1 MNLNTIHSPSDL
13 KKMSVSELVE
23 LCPKLREVLLRR
35 LSHKG
40 GHIGPNL
47 GFLEAT
53 VALHY
58 VFDAPSDKIVF
69 DVSHQTYV
77 HKMLT
82 GRMYAFTDQEN
93 YNKVSGYSNPD
104 ESEYDLFTIGHTS
117 TAVSLAGGLAK
128 ARDLTG
134 GDENIVAVIGDGSLS
149 GGEAFEGLDSAGER
163 GGNFIVVVNDNG
175 MSIAEN
181 HGGLYRNLELLRE
194 TNGTAEC
201 NYFKALGFEYIY
213 VPYGND
219 VASLVEAFKSVKD
232 TRHPVVVHLNT
243 QKGYGYAPAE
253 ANREAFH
260 YGAPFDLAT
269 GNPTRISDSEDY
281 GDIFCKYMTERVK
294 RDPRTVVLTAG
305 TPGAIG
311 FGAEDRKKL
320 GDNFIDT
327 GIAEQDAVSMGAG
340 LAKSGMNPCFGVVS
354 SFLQRTYDQLSQDVG
369 INKLPLTLNICYGSV
384 AGMNDS
390 THLGWWDIALVS
402 NIPGWIYLAPTNCE
416 EYLAMLD
423 WALDQKEHPVAVRVP
438 GFGVRHA
445 DRPVCKDY
453 SNIGYEKVIEG
464 SRVAIIAAGGMYH
477 IGEETAALLR
487 EAGITPTLINP
498 RCLSIIDKTTLDS
511 LKDNHSLVVTIEDG
525 CLDGGF
531 GEKIARYYGAS
542 EIKTL
547 CYGLPKKFADRYR
560 VKELLAECR
569 MTPDLIMD
577 DIIRMLG

>member
-1 MNLNTIHSPSDL
+1 MNLDAIHSPSDL

-445 DRPVCKDY
+445 DRTVCKDY